1 MKKILIISS
10 AKTGHGHSS
19 IASALTEQLI
29 IQYPDV
35 KVDVVDGFLFL
46 GRLGVKASGIYGP
59 ISRWGVQFWELN
71 WKITTNN
78 SEAWK
83 QMTSLFVHD
92 RFIQYLKNDPPNL
105 IVSVH
110 PMFNAS
116 IVTNLK
122 DNGIDIPF
130 ITLLADLVDIHP
142 LWVDKRAN
150 CILCPTDESVDACIS
165 FGVSPSKLKRCSFPI
180 RRSFTDAARQAKR
193 KLYSEDRPLECLLM
207 SGGEGSGNLK
217 IIAELILN
225 NFNSHVTVICG
236 RNKTLKL
243 MLENQLSRFN
253 KSKLTILG
261 FCTNVQDHMMKADVT
276 IMRGSPNSM
285 LEAVICNTPL
295 IITGSMP
302 GQEASNPEYAQKNG
316 LAVTCRDLKQ
326 LVPVLQDL
334 LSNNAAGLNN
344 IIEKQ
349 KAFRNFDS
357 AAEIAKILMEYTI
370 ETPPVISD
378 FEYCFPLFMQAV
390 ELYRKLE
397 KTGRKHRKRK

>member
-1 MKKILIISS
+1 MKRILIISS
-10 AKTGHGHSS
+10 TKTGHGHSS
-19 IASALTEQLI
+19 IANALTEQLI
-29 IQYPDV
+29 SLYPDV

-83 QMTSLFVHD
+83 QTTSLLIHD
-92 RFIQYLKNDPPNL
+92 RFMQHIKNNPPNL

-116 IVTNLK
+116 IVSNLK

-142 LWVDKRAN
+142 LWVDKRAD
-150 CILCPTDESVDACIS
+150 CILCPTEESVAACTAL
-165 FGVSPSKLKRCSFPI
+165 GVSPSILRRCDFPI
-180 RRSFTDAARQAKR
+180 RRSFTEAAKQMAR
-193 KLYSEDRPLECLLM
+193 KPYTGDRPLECLLM

-217 IIAELILN
+217 IIAKLILK

-236 RNKTLKL
+236 RNKALKTL
-243 MLENQLSRFN
+243 LENQLSRFDN
-253 KSKLTILG
+253 KKIKILG
-261 FCTNVQDHMMKADVT
+261 FCTNVQDYMMKADVT

-285 LEAVICNTPL
+285 LEAVMCNSPL

-316 LAVTCRDLKQ
+316 LAVTCRNLKQ
-326 LVPVLQDL
+326 LVPALQDL

-344 IIEKQ
+344 IMEKQ
-349 KAFRNFDS
+349 RAFRNFDS
-357 AAEIAKILMEYTI
+357 AAEIAKILMEYAI

-397 KTGRKHRKRK
+397 TTGTKRRKQK